1 MYNPLGL
8 LFINQSNHPLFQTW
22 YQSLGFDPVATLIP
36 VALPPGGSIST
47 PGSSNF
53 FSHLN
58 L

>member
-8 LFINQSNHPLFQTW
+8 LFINQLNHPLFQTW

-53 FSHLN
+53 FLI
-58 L
+58 